1 MTAVKSALSG
11 ITVLE
16 LCGER
21 GHLMGKLMG
30 DMGARIIKVEPTS
43 GVAERLVGP
52 YKDDEPHHDMSLY
65 FWAHNTSKQSLSVDI
80 ESKEGKNILKDIA
93 SSADVLIEDFSPG
106 YLPSLGLGF
115 EMLSSLNPGLVM
127 TSLTGF
133 GQDGPYRDY
142 KSSDIVSLA
151 MGGIMHSCGYDD
163 VPNTPPIRPSGDH
176 GNKIASHYGLIGTLS
191 ALIHR
196 DFTGRGQYI
205 DASAHEAC
213 SSTTEAALP
222 TYLYQ
227 EKVVFRQTGRHHG
240 AVPTPKTL
248 CKTSDNKYIIVFQLF
263 NNLNSWLSLVKWMT
277 AEGMAEDLGDERF
290 KEMARHRTRTS
301 EEADY
306 AFEIVRKFVA
316 AHTAEEIYR
325 GAQAL
330 KFPWGTVRSPEEN
343 LEDPHFAIDR
353 DMFPDIEHS
362 EFGDGVTFRYAG
374 TPYKFSGTPWS
385 ATRAPL
391 LGEHTFSILSNDL
404 GYSKAKI
411 DTLLDRGTISVSKG
425 FTCNS

>member
-1 MTAVKSALSG
+1 
-11 ITVLE
+11 
-16 LCGER
+16 
-21 GHLMGKLMG
+21 
-30 DMGARIIKVEPTS
+30 
-43 GVAERLVGP
+43 
-52 YKDDEPHHDMSLY
+52 
-65 FWAHNTSKQSLSVDI
+65 
-80 ESKEGKNILKDIA
+80 
-93 SSADVLIEDFSPG
+93 
-106 YLPSLGLGF
+106 
-115 EMLSSLNPGLVM
+115 
-127 TSLTGF
+127 
-133 GQDGPYRDY
+133 
-142 KSSDIVSLA
+142 
-151 MGGIMHSCGYDD
+151 
-163 VPNTPPIRPSGDH
+163 
-176 GNKIASHYGLIGTLS
+176 
-191 ALIHR
+191 
-196 DFTGRGQYI
+196 
-205 DASAHEAC
+205 
-213 SSTTEAALP
+213 
-222 TYLYQ
+222 
-227 EKVVFRQTGRHHG
+227 
-240 AVPTPKTL
+240 
-248 CKTSDNKYIIVFQLF
+248 
-263 NNLNSWLSLVKWMT
+263 MT

-362 EFGDGVTFRYAG
+362 EFGDGVTFRYVG